1 MTHLVVSAGTMIGF
15 SRVLFT
21 VSVTA
26 ETNGQPRSGLAPQ
39 HFIVHF
45 GSGDIDVDPVRWP
58 VQELNEAPN
67 GIYTV
72 LMDANHPHPV
82 IPGGIYV
89 FTISVHEPTT
99 GDRGTVVIPFQFPV
113 N

>member
-1 MTHLVVSAGTMIGF
+1 MASHAAAWRRSTSSCT
-15 SRVLFT
+15 S
-21 VSVTA
+21 
-26 ETNGQPRSGLAPQ
+26 PR
-39 HFIVHF
+39 
-45 GSGDIDVDPVRWP
+45 DIDVDPVQWP

-72 LMDANHPHPV
+72 LMDANHLSPV
-82 IPGGIYV
+82 NPGGIYV
-89 FTISVHEPTT
+89 FTISVQVPTT